1 MIYLNLFWCSCLL
14 SCLDS
19 SNSRASSFILTL
31 WQGGRF
37 SRAASPGLGTANRA
51 NASNVAGLLGCLG
64 SLWSGGSGFKG
75 ENAILISDLL
85 ETRTLEHRSLTE
97 ISEMM
102 FRFSVIPIY
111 STHLYV
117 FIGLFCFPLGPS
129 SFWFV
134 SLLPCAF
141 NTPYN
146 LHTALF
152 PIISQSYSK
161 HVFLLNS
168 RFYFVHVSCSF
179 LLLIWLSKQRHYQ
192 RFFDSN
198 IKNTRSTWK
207 GIIEILGDAK
217 KRKK

>member
-1 MIYLNLFWCSCLL
+1 MFLFTFL
-14 SCLDS
+14 S
-19 SNSRASSFILTL
+19 RILKFACFE

-51 NASNVAGLLGCLG
+51 NASSVAGLLGCLG
-64 SLWSGGSGFKG
+64 SLWSDGSGFKG

-111 STHLYV
+111 SRHLYV
-117 FIGLFCFPLGPS
+117 FIRLFCFPLGPS

-134 SLLPCAF
+134 SLLPCAS

-168 RFYFVHVSCSF
+168 RFYFLHVSCSF